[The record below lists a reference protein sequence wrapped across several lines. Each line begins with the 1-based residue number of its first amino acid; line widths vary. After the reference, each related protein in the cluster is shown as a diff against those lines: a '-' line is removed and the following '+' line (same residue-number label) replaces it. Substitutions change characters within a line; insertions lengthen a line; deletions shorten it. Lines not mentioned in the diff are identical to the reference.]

1 VDRSTTLPRMPRQRL
16 KVKKKNMSPYVMGN
30 EKLEMIPISH
40 YLMGNGAITQTAKKK
55 AADFSLILMN
65 ALNFSMARISQWQK
79 KSCGFL
85 INFNECIEFLI
96 NFNEKSVSFFCRL
109 RSPVTRDH

>member
-1 VDRSTTLPRMPRQRL
+1 MTPTPEQML

-65 ALNFSMARISQWQK
+65 ALN
-79 KSCGFL
+79 
-85 INFNECIEFLI
+85 CIEFLI
-96 NFNEKSVSFFCRL
+96 KINEKSVALFLLSAL
-109 RSPVTRDH
+109 PPVTRDH